1 MTAQPV
7 RVRIPGD
14 IVLEPGER
22 VILATKPLAF
32 WLPVAIVVALL
43 WLYVL
48 TLVAG
53 DSVAALALSVVVAV
67 AVTVVAGFAWIR
79 WRARWFV
86 LTDRR
91 IITRSGVLNRVYS
104 AILLDRLQNV
114 TLERPFP
121 LSLIRGYGLLR
132 LESAGEHF
140 STVRIT
146 MEHADVFHREL
157 TEAVTPGR

>member
-1 MTAQPV
+1 MSAQPA

-14 IVLEPGER
+14 IVLESGER

-32 WLPVAIVVALL
+32 WLPVTIVVALL

-104 AILLDRLQNV
+104 AILLERLQNV